1 MPYVT
6 SVERIGIK
14 KGMQQGLQQGIQQGM
29 QQGVQQGIQQGMQQ
43 GVQQGIQQG
52 VQQGLQQGLSGLLLR
67 QLRKKFG
74 NLINKQLV
82 DRVTTASA
90 SDLERWGERILTA
103 SKPSEVFEQE

>member
-29 QQGVQQGIQQGMQQ
+29 QQGMQQ

-52 VQQGLQQGLSGLLLR
+52 VQQGIQQGKQQGLSGLLLR

-82 DRVTTASA
+82 DRVATASS